1 MPMGIKAGSISR
13 LSGNRMHTFRNILK
27 DKKLIVGVGSA
38 LIDILA
44 YEDEDFLKKS
54 GAAKGGMTYV
64 EKEFIEQ
71 TLAMSSKQPITVPG
85 GSACNTVV
93 GVGRLGG
100 EARFVGK
107 CGSGELGR
115 FFENDLKRHNVEP
128 ALLRSNSPTGRV
140 LSIVT
145 PDAQRSMFTCLGASA
160 EMSPED
166 ISENCFK
173 SAAIVHIEGYLLF
186 NSQLILK
193 VLKTAK
199 TSGALIS
206 LDLPSYNVINESHE
220 LLKHIVET
228 FVDILMA
235 NEDEAQ
241 AYTGQADEARAVNA
255 LAEKVDIA
263 VLKMGE
269 RGSLIN
275 RNNAMLQIRPQGG
288 GHAIDSTGAGDLW
301 AAGFLYGLVNG
312 YPLEKCGVLGS
323 ACGYEVCQVMGANIP
338 EAGWARIRK
347 LTHLKSTGRLNGNE
361 EEKPEGT
368 IKETG

>member
-1 MPMGIKAGSISR
+1 MQLFP
-13 LSGNRMHTFRNILK
+13 NIED
-27 DKKLIVGVGSA
+27 DKKLIVGVGNA

-44 YEDEDFLKKS
+44 YEDEDFVKQT
-54 GAAKGGMTYV
+54 GAAIGGMTYV

-85 GSACNTVV
+85 GSACNTIV

-100 EARFVGK
+100 VARFIGK
-107 CGSGELGR
+107 CGNGELGT
-115 FFENDLKRHNVEP
+115 FFKNDLKRQNVEP

-145 PDAQRSMFTCLGASA
+145 PDAQRSMFTCLGAAA
-160 EMSPED
+160 EMLPQD
-166 ISENCFK
+166 ISENFFE

-186 NSQLILK
+186 NPQLILK

-199 TSGALIS
+199 ASGALVS
-206 LDLPSYNVINESHE
+206 LDLPSYNVVKESHE
-220 LLKHIVET
+220 LLRHIVET
-228 FVDILMA
+228 SVDILMA

-263 VLKMGE
+263 VLKIGE
-269 RGSLIN
+269 RGSLIAH
-275 RNNAMLQIRPQGG
+275 NNEMLPIRPQGS

-312 YPLEKCGVLGS
+312 YALEQCGALGS

-338 EAGWARIRK
+338 EAGWERIRK
-347 LTHLKSTGRLNGNE
+347 L
-361 EEKPEGT
+361 
-368 IKETG
+368 IK

>member
-1 MPMGIKAGSISR
+1 MQP
-13 LSGNRMHTFRNILK
+13 FPNIED

-44 YEDEDFLKKS
+44 YEDEDFVEKT

-71 TLAMSSKQPITVPG
+71 TLAMLSEQPITVPG

-100 EARFVGK
+100 MARFIGK
-107 CGSGELGR
+107 CGKGKLGT
-115 FFENDLKRHNVEP
+115 FFKNDLKRQNVEP

-160 EMSPED
+160 EMLPQD
-166 ISENCFK
+166 ISENSFEN
-173 SAAIVHIEGYLLF
+173 AAIVHIEGYLLF

-199 TSGALIS
+199 ASEALIS
-206 LDLPSYNVINESHE
+206 LDLPSYNVVKESHE
-220 LLKHIVET
+220 LLRHIVET

-241 AYTGQADEARAVNA
+241 AYTGQADE
-255 LAEKVDIA
+255 
-263 VLKMGE
+263 
-269 RGSLIN
+269 GSLIAH
-275 RNNAMLQIRPQGG
+275 NNEILPIRPQGS
-288 GHAIDSTGAGDLW
+288 GHVIDSTGAGDLW
-301 AAGFLYGLVNG
+301 AAGFLFGLVNG
-312 YPLEKCGVLGS
+312 YRLEKCGALGS

-338 EAGWARIRK
+338 ETGWERIKK
-347 LTHLKSTGRLNGNE
+347 LLE
-361 EEKPEGT
+361 
-368 IKETG
+368 